1 MFRMPVTATLLALAL
16 SACSPADPHQQTSSA
31 LASGVLLPAYQQWLQ
46 ADQQLAASSQ
56 AFCQGEADLAS
67 ARAALLAFLHSL

>member
-31 LASGVLLPAYQQWLQ
+31 LASGVLLPAYQQWLTYV
-46 ADQQLAASSQ
+46 D
-56 AFCQGEADLAS
+56 
-67 ARAALLAFLHSL
+67 